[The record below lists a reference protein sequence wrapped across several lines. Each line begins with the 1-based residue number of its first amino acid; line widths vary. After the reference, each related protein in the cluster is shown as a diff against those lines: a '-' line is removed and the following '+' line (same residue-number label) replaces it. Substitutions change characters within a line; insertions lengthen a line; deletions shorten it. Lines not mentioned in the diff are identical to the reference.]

1 MSVSLRPR
9 SRGRSSVYNLFSRL
23 ENRPY
28 FIYNLYMENKNRV
41 PAQKPEENKN
51 LAAKV
56 SVLIKQHKD
65 LMDKLAKYD

>member
-1 MSVSLRPR
+1 
-9 SRGRSSVYNLFSRL
+9 
-23 ENRPY
+23 
-28 FIYNLYMENKNRV
+28 MENKNRV

-56 SVLIKQHKD
+56 SVLIKEHKD